1 MGLAEK
7 QGQTVES
14 AAATPVDIDSTGK
27 HKRETRVKRGFAIG
41 CRNVRMNGLTPD
53 WIDRKADNQQPQVS

>member
-14 AAATPVDIDSTGK
+14 AAATPVDIDFTGK
-27 HKRETRVKRGFAIG
+27 HKSGRQESSGVLRSGVA
-41 CRNVRMNGLTPD
+41 MYE
-53 WIDRKADNQQPQVS
+53 